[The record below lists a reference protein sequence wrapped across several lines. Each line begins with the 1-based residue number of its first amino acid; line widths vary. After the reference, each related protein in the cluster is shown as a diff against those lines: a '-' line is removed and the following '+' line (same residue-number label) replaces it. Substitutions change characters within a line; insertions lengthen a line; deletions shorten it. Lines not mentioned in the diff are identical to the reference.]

1 MKKNTRILFLVFT
14 LMIALLMMS
23 RGYSYAK
30 YASNT
35 VWNYYIESKGFYF
48 NSDISTGNT
57 DSNWDGSS
65 ISFNVTNFDN
75 DDLITANDISYKTT
89 CTVVGEASSYATCKV
104 NGTDS
109 NIYTGTLTGGVKSTK
124 NDYIDIV
131 SNEELTGLTVN
142 VTVESL
148 SPYHKTLVGEYI
160 LNKGSKEIGELKVTY
175 NAGTSSDR
183 VVITNSYNENKCCKL
198 SWNTNKL
205 RIDDNS
211 GDILSSISDGDGYIK
226 DVVFSI
232 NKKDSLDFT
241 FYRTDFDENLDDSQF
256 TLVEVND
263 C

>member
-1 MKKNTRILFLVFT
+1 M
-14 LMIALLMMS
+14 
-23 RGYSYAK
+23 
-30 YASNT
+30 
-35 VWNYYIESKGFYF
+35 
-48 NSDISTGNT
+48 
-57 DSNWDGSS
+57 
-65 ISFNVTNFDN
+65 
-75 DDLITANDISYKTT
+75 
-89 CTVVGEASSYATCKV
+89 
-104 NGTDS
+104 
-109 NIYTGTLTGGVKSTK
+109 
-124 NDYIDIV
+124 
-131 SNEELTGLTVN
+131 
-142 VTVESL
+142 
-148 SPYHKTLVGEYI
+148 VGEYI

-211 GDILSSISDGDGYIK
+211 GDILSSTSDGDGYIK